1 MVKGLVMPGLRF
13 SFFRHAAAAVVCFA
27 ALGAVAEA
35 SVLKWT
41 LNGPINQS
49 ADPITGSFLFDTA
62 TSTFSDIA
70 LVSPAT
76 SPSGGL
82 TFDTFFG
89 QASDALIFGQS
100 SADPNGA
107 QTALS
112 LSNFSLSDLSAPG
125 ILKVNDVDSQSFAE
139 FSCDS
144 RSLCEVRTGSSVSN
158 WKGNGVGTLTGEVA
172 PDAAVVP
179 VPAALPLVVSAVA
192 MLGLIGRRR
201 RATA

>member
-1 MVKGLVMPGLRF
+1 MPRPRF
-13 SFFRHAAAAVVCFA
+13 SFLRHAAAAVVCFA

-35 SVLKWT
+35 SVLRWT
-41 LNGPINQS
+41 LNGPIIQGN
-49 ADPITGSFLFDTA
+49 DPITGSFLFDTA

-112 LSNFSLSDLSAPG
+112 LTSFFLSDLETPG
-125 ILKVNDVDSQSFAE
+125 SLKVNDESSGRFAE
-139 FSCDS
+139 FNCDS
-144 RSLCEVRTGSSVSN
+144 RSLCEVRTGTNVSN
-158 WKGNGVGTLTGEVA
+158 WERNGVGTLTGEAV

-179 VPAALPLVVSAVA
+179 VPAALPLVVSALA

-201 RATA
+201 RARG